1 MHELNYLYQRMM
13 DEVKEAK
20 EYAQKALG
28 CKKQHPTKSTE
39 YIQIATNK
47 LTIVDSLHKI
57 ALDELKKIKQDTSL
71 ITPTQET
78 KELWN
83 IAHENAV
90 KEYNDV
96 RALITSYKQ
105 G

>member
-1 MHELNYLYQRMM
+1 M
-13 DEVKEAK
+13 
-20 EYAQKALG
+20 
-28 CKKQHPTKSTE
+28 
-39 YIQIATNK
+39 
-47 LTIVDSLHKI
+47 TIVDSLHKI

-78 KELWN
+78 KELWD

-90 KEYNDV
+90 NEYNDV
-96 RALITSYKQ
+96 KALITSYKQ